1 MSYLVVIPTY
11 NERDNILNLIPKI
24 LAQGDAFHIL
34 IVDDNS
40 PDGTGELAEELA
52 RQESRLHVLHRP
64 GKLGLGTAYV
74 AGFRWGLDFGAE
86 LIFEMDADLSHD
98 PAMLPVFVEEIRD
111 CDLVLGSRY
120 VPGGGVC
127 NWPLSRRLMSQGG
140 SLYAR
145 TILGVPIRDLTGG
158 FKCFRRRVLESLPL
172 DQVQTAGYA
181 FQIEMTYRALL
192 AGFRVKEVPI
202 IFVDRVQ
209 GASKMSRRVFLEAVI
224 AVWRLRLSLP
234 RPHHPLA
241 VLPPA
246 APSRGLL
253 REIDAGRPGM
263 SPGSSHS

>member
-11 NERDNILNLIPKI
+11 NERDNIQQLIPRV
-24 LAQGDAFHIL
+24 LEQGDAFHIL

-40 PDGTGELAEELA
+40 PDGTGALAEELA
-52 RQESRLHVLHRP
+52 HREPRLHVLHRP
-64 GKLGLGTAYV
+64 GKMGLGTAYA

-86 LIFEMDADLSHD
+86 LIFEMDADFSHD

-120 VPGGGVC
+120 VPGGGVR

-158 FKCFRRRVLESLPL
+158 FKCFRRQVLEALPL
-172 DQVQTAGYA
+172 DQVQTTGYA

-192 AGFRVKEVPI
+192 AGFRVKEIPI

-224 AVWRLRLSLP
+224 AVWRLRFSLP
-234 RPHHPLA
+234 RPGRPFA

-246 APSRGLL
+246 APSRCLL
-253 REIDAGRPGM
+253 EGANAGRPSM
-263 SPGSSHS
+263 S

>member
-11 NERDNILNLIPKI
+11 NERDNILQLVPSI

-52 RQESRLHVLHRP
+52 RQEPRVHVLHRP

-86 LIFEMDADLSHD
+86 LIFEMDADFSHD
-98 PAMLPVFVEEIRD
+98 PAMLLVFVEEIGD

-120 VPGGGVC
+120 VPGGGVR
-127 NWPLSRRLMSQGG
+127 NWPLPRRLMSQGG

-158 FKCFRRRVLESLPL
+158 FKCFRRQVLESLPL
-172 DQVQTAGYA
+172 DKVQTTGYA
-181 FQIEMTYRALL
+181 FQIEMTYRTLL
-192 AGFRVKEVPI
+192 AGFRVKEIPI

-209 GASKMSRRVFLEAVI
+209 GTSKMSRRVFLEAVI
-224 AVWRLRLSLP
+224 AVWRLRFSLP
-234 RPHHPLA
+234 RAHQPFA

-246 APSRGLL
+246 APSRYLL
-253 REIDAGRPGM
+253 EGVNAGRPGM
-263 SPGSSHS
+263 S

>member
-11 NERDNILNLIPKI
+11 NERENIQHLVPRI
-24 LAQGDAFHIL
+24 LDQGEAFHIL

-40 PDGTGELAEELA
+40 PDGTGALAEELA
-52 RQESRLHVLHRP
+52 RQEPRVHVLHRP

-86 LIFEMDADLSHD
+86 LIFEMDADFSHD

-120 VPGGGVC
+120 VPGGGVR

-158 FKCFRRRVLESLPL
+158 FKCFRRHVLEALPL
-172 DQVQTAGYA
+172 DQVQTTGYA

-192 AGFRVKEVPI
+192 AGFRVKEIPI

-224 AVWRLRLSLP
+224 AVWRLRFSLP
-234 RPHHPLA
+234 RSGRSFA

-246 APSRGLL
+246 PPSRYLL
-253 REIDAGRPGM
+253 EG
-263 SPGSSHS
+263 

>member
-11 NERDNILNLIPKI
+11 NERDNISQLVPKI
-24 LAQGDAFHIL
+24 LAHGDAFHIL

-52 RQESRLHVLHRP
+52 RQEPRVHVLHRP

-86 LIFEMDADLSHD
+86 LIFEMDADFSHD
-98 PAMLPVFVEEIRD
+98 PAMLPVFVEEIGD

-120 VPGGGVC
+120 VPGGGVR
-127 NWPLSRRLMSQGG
+127 NWPLPRRLMSQGG

-158 FKCFRRRVLESLPL
+158 FKCFRRQVLESLPL
-172 DQVQTAGYA
+172 DEVQTTGYA
-181 FQIEMTYRALL
+181 FQIEMTYRTLL
-192 AGFRVKEVPI
+192 AGFRVKEIPI

-209 GASKMSRRVFLEAVI
+209 GTSKMSRRVFLEAVI
-224 AVWRLRLSLP
+224 AVWRLRFSLP
-234 RPHHPLA
+234 RPHQPFA

-246 APSRGLL
+246 APSRYLMEGVN
-253 REIDAGRPGM
+253 AGRPGI
-263 SPGSSHS
+263 S

>member
-11 NERDNILNLIPKI
+11 NERDNILQLVPRI

-52 RQESRLHVLHRP
+52 RQEPRVHVLHRP

-86 LIFEMDADLSHD
+86 LIFEMDADFSHD
-98 PAMLPVFVEEIRD
+98 PAMLPVFVEEIGD

-120 VPGGGVC
+120 VPGGGVR
-127 NWPLSRRLMSQGG
+127 NWPLPRRLMSQGG

-158 FKCFRRRVLESLPL
+158 FKCFRRQVLESLPL
-172 DQVQTAGYA
+172 DEVQTTGYA
-181 FQIEMTYRALL
+181 FQIEMTYRTLL
-192 AGFRVKEVPI
+192 AGFRVKEIPI

-209 GASKMSRRVFLEAVI
+209 GTSKMSRRVFLEAVI
-224 AVWRLRLSLP
+224 AVWRLRFSLP
-234 RPHHPLA
+234 RARQPFA

-246 APSRGLL
+246 APSRHLL
-253 REIDAGRPGM
+253 KGVNAGRPGV
-263 SPGSSHS
+263 S